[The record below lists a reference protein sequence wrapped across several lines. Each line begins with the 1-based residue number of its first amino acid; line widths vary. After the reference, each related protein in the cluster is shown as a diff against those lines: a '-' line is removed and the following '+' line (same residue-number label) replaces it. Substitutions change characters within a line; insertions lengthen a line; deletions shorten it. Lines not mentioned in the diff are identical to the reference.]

1 MSNDEIVE
9 ILELTAKLLDL
20 HEGDAFK
27 IKSLSAANY
36 TLSRYNDR
44 LLATMTLNE
53 LTQLPAVGKGA
64 ATKVVE
70 IIETGHLQDLD
81 ELMAQTPPG
90 VIDMFKIKGI
100 GPKKIGQI
108 WRGLSI
114 DNIPELQIA
123 CENGQIA
130 ALKGFGESTQQK
142 ILESLAFIQS
152 QAGKLRMNKA
162 AALAH
167 TLLRS
172 LQNVFEKVV
181 IVGEVT
187 RYDEVVSVIQ
197 FLVASR
203 EALQD
208 IAKIR
213 SIAALQQ
220 NEKESSPTVWRG
232 KAIEI
237 EILIEIIFVKPES
250 FESQQFI
257 HNSSEAHLAFR
268 GKDGHTLLKIA
279 KTNAIQN
286 DTEIYEKAALPYIVV
301 ERRIGADEFEWAE
314 KYQNEDLVTWAA
326 LRGSLHNH
334 SKYSDGKNTLSEMAE
349 RCQSL
354 GFEYFGIAD
363 HSQAA
368 NYANGL
374 TPERVY
380 EQHTEIDHLNA
391 QMKPFKI
398 LKGIEADILGD
409 GSLDYTNEVLATF
422 DYVVASVH
430 SNLTMNLEKAMAR
443 LTKAIE
449 NPYTTILGHLTGRLL
464 LSREG
469 YPVDHRTIIDACAAN
484 KVVIEI
490 NASPWRLD
498 IDWRWIHYCME
509 KGVMLS
515 INPDA
520 HEVAGFLDMHY
531 GVAVARKGG
540 LTKAMTFNALSLADI
555 EKYLQK

>member
-9 ILELTAKLLDL
+9 ILELTVKLLDL
-20 HEGDAFK
+20 HEGDPFK

-36 TLSRYNDR
+36 TLNRYNER
-44 LLATMTLNE
+44 LLASMTLAE

-64 ATKVVE
+64 AAKVVE
-70 IIETGHLQDLD
+70 IVETGRLKELD
-81 ELMAQTPPG
+81 ELMLQTPTG
-90 VIDMFKIKGI
+90 VIEMFKIKGI

-108 WRGLSI
+108 WRGLGI
-114 DNIPELQIA
+114 DNIHELQIA

-152 QAGKLRMNKA
+152 QAGKLRMDKA
-162 AALAH
+162 AMLAQ
-167 TLLRS
+167 TILKP
-172 LQNVFEKVV
+172 LQNIFEKVA
-181 IVGEVT
+181 IVGEIV
-187 RYDEVVSVIQ
+187 RCNEVVSTIQ
-197 FLVASR
+197 FLVASDKSVQD
-203 EALQD
+203 LLKIND
-208 IAKIR
+208 IAGLK
-213 SIAALQQ
+213 Q
-220 NEKESSPTVWRG
+220 NEKESSPMVWRG
-232 KAIEI
+232 KPTEI
-237 EILIEIIFVKPES
+237 EILIEIIFVKPIL

-257 HNSSEAHLAFR
+257 LNSDEAHLAFS
-268 GKDGHTLLKIA
+268 GKDGRTLLKLA
-279 KTNAIQN
+279 KENKITN
-286 DTEIYEKAALPYIVV
+286 DREIYEKADLPYIVA

-314 KYQNEDLVTWAA
+314 KYANDDLITWSA

-334 SKYSDGKNTLSEMAE
+334 STYSDGKNTLAEMANH
-349 RCQSL
+349 CQSL

-374 TPERVY
+374 TPERVQ
-380 EQHTEIDHLNA
+380 EQQLEIDKLNA

-409 GSLDYTNEVLATF
+409 GSLDYTDDVLATF

-430 SNLTMNLEKAMAR
+430 SNLTMSLDKAMAR
-443 LTKAIE
+443 LMKAIE

-469 YPVDHRTIIDACAAN
+469 YPVDHRRIIDACAAN
-484 KVVIEI
+484 KVIIEI

-509 KGVMLS
+509 RGVMLS

-540 LTKAMTFNALSLADI
+540 LTKSMTFNALSLAEI